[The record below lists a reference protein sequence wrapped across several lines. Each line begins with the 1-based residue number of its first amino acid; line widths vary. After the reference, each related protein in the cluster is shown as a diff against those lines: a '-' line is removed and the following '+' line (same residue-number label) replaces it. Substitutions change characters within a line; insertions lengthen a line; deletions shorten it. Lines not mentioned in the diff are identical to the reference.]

1 MRHICLY
8 TWGPDFHC
16 VRTGPPEVVQEALA
30 DLKWLLDMV
39 MGGNSDAALLR
50 VLWEHFL
57 LLFHLKGILTNGRGK
72 VVAIYVFF
80 YWVAFFC
87 KKYLVVKSFD
97 ILQVW

>member
-1 MRHICLY
+1 
-8 TWGPDFHC
+8 
-16 VRTGPPEVVQEALA
+16 
-30 DLKWLLDMV
+30 MV

-80 YWVAFFC
+80 
-87 KKYLVVKSFD
+87 
-97 ILQVW
+97 IG

>member
-1 MRHICLY
+1 
-8 TWGPDFHC
+8 
-16 VRTGPPEVVQEALA
+16 
-30 DLKWLLDMV
+30 MV

-80 YWVAFFC
+80 YWVAFFA
-87 KKYLVVKSFD
+87 KKISAGQIF
-97 ILQVW
+97 